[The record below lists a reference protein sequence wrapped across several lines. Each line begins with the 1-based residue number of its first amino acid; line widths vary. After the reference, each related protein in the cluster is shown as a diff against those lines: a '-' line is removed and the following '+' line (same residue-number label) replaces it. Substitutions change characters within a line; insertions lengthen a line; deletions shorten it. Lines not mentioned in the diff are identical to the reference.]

1 MRADGISLKEAS
13 GEFQID
19 PRTVIRRGGVA
30 LRKTAQGR
38 YAARAHDQ
46 LLRVLTIPTLKG
58 VDEIAIRDSRQAS
71 KLAKY
76 WDAVRKYLQTGI
88 PSDLQRFRNRQI
100 VNADSQRI
108 PLVTDL
114 AELDRLGSAGVLSFE
129 SLYVR
134 VA

>member
-1 MRADGISLKEAS
+1 MMARQPKRTKNRSRSRSRTRRPRTAKEFFAQTKQSQAIWARVSHVISRMRADGISLKEAS

-58 VDEIAIRDSRQAS
+58 VDEIAI
-71 KLAKY
+71 
-76 WDAVRKYLQTGI
+76 
-88 PSDLQRFRNRQI
+88 
-100 VNADSQRI
+100 
-108 PLVTDL
+108 
-114 AELDRLGSAGVLSFE
+114 
-129 SLYVR
+129 
-134 VA
+134 